1 MPFTSSILANS
12 FTPEREYHQWVM
24 RETVFDY
31 LLYCFCP
38 LVFDKNNTANSDA
51 PGRAVDM
58 EAAVA
63 DTKRSQSMSLYPI
76 FEGKKNKKEKFG
88 LF

>member
-12 FTPEREYHQWVM
+12 FTPESEYHQWVM
-24 RETVFDY
+24 HETV
-31 LLYCFCP
+31 
-38 LVFDKNNTANSDA
+38 DKNNTANSDA

-63 DTKRSQSMSLYPI
+63 DTKRSQSISLVTI
-76 FEGKKNKKEKFG
+76 FFCKKSFQVCQ
-88 LF
+88 LL